1 MAKSKTKTKLNVP
14 QRYRP
19 KTLSKADYRKQTRN
33 LKKSRRLY
41 KKGKYFQR
49 PKVKSF
55 KSKPSGHVENAKRMY
70 NIDSISA
77 SGELA
82 KATKCK
88 RIALEK
94 IVKKGQGAYY
104 SSGSRPNQSAHSWG
118 RARLASAIT
127 GGNASVIDYHTLK
140 EYCSP
145 SSRALRLATRRR
157 REKGMGT
164 SKKSKKKS
172 KKN

>member
-1 MAKSKTKTKLNVP
+1 MTKSKTKLNVP

-77 SGELA
+77 SAELA

-127 GGNASVIDYHTLK
+127 GGNASVIDYNTLN

-145 SSRALRLATRRR
+145 SSKALRLATRRR

-172 KKN
+172 KKK